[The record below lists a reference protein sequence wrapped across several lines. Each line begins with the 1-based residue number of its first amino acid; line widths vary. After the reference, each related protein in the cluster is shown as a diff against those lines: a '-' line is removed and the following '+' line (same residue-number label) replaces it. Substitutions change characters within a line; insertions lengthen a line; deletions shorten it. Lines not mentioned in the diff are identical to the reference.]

1 MSLTELMR
9 SKKGLTYSMKDI
21 ELKLRNGDSV
31 SDDELSQAR
40 KFYSHLTEVLG
51 CLGREWHF
59 AFVEANRLFM
69 MCRDYEEARKRKW

>member
-1 MSLTELMR
+1 MK

-21 ELKLRNGDSV
+21 ELKLRLGESV
-31 SDDELSQAR
+31 SDDELSQAT
-40 KFYSHLTEVLG
+40 KFYNHLSEMLG

-69 MCRDYEEARKRKW
+69 MCRSYENARKNPRFQ